1 MRKIP
6 IHSANRPIITEAR
19 PTQEAPS
26 WSPPNQPIFTLK
38 DYQQL
43 FDHLPTTFFNQLT
56 FYYNKDNKKSEKQET
71 SPPII
76 STNPPTHNTNNLP
89 TYNINSSIGTTIIPS
104 PSPTTNPSIKFG
116 NVWLPLWLWREFY
129 QQLSSLPK
137 PSTQEQKIS
146 LLTSILKDLQQLLD
160 HLHKTP
166 LPRLPEAEP
175 REALDHLHKT
185 PLPRLPEAEPREAP
199 FSKPKQ
205 TGGIDWIYIQRPA
218 FTPVVFYDNAKGA
231 IYTPPIAYQPVIPKS
246 PPIPH
251 VVVETNSLT
260 F

>member
-1 MRKIP
+1 
-6 IHSANRPIITEAR
+6 
-19 PTQEAPS
+19 
-26 WSPPNQPIFTLK
+26 
-38 DYQQL
+38 
-43 FDHLPTTFFNQLT
+43 LT
-56 FYYNKDNKKSEKQET
+56 FYYNKDNKESEKQET

-104 PSPTTNPSIKFG
+104 PSPTTNPSITFG
-116 NVWLPLWLWREFY
+116 NVSLPLWLWRELY
-129 QQLSSLPK
+129 QQFSPLPK
-137 PSTQEQKIS
+137 PSTQEQKTS
-146 LLTSILKDLQQLLD
+146 PPASILKDLRQLLD
-160 HLHKTP
+160 HLP
-166 LPRLPEAEP
+166 
-175 REALDHLHKT
+175 KT

-199 FSKPKQ
+199 FPKPKQ
-205 TGGIDWIYIQRPA
+205 TGGIDWIYTQRPA
-218 FTPVVFYDNAKGA
+218 FTPVVFYDSAKGT

>member
-6 IHSANRPIITEAR
+6 IHNENRPIITEAR
-19 PTQEAPS
+19 STQETPS

-43 FDHLPTTFFNQLT
+43 FGHLPTTFFNKLT
-56 FYYNKDNKKSEKQET
+56 FYYNKDNKESEKQETYYNKDNKESEKQET

-76 STNPPTHNTNNLP
+76 STNPPTHNANNLSA
-89 TYNINSSIGTTIIPS
+89 YNINSSIGTTIIPS

-175 REALDHLHKT
+175 REA
-185 PLPRLPEAEPREAP
+185 P